1 MNPLPPPRPP
11 FWRFVPWL
19 GLLAGLAL
27 VYRPLFQGQVLA
39 GRDAFR
45 VFIPDSAFL
54 LQALRAGELPL
65 WTPYLRLG
73 QPFAAT
79 LYSQVFYPPRLLT
92 TLSAGPELGFT
103 LQHLLHVALAAV
115 GTFLLLRHLRASRP
129 AATLGA
135 TAFALSPLFT
145 ALASQQNVVSAAAWT
160 GLLLL
165 AAHRAALHPTL
176 RHTALLALAA
186 GLAFLAGSPETW
198 LWQALLVLALALSAR
213 RKGRAGVAT
222 GGGLAWGGLLAALV
236 ALPALELARHSARV
250 TGRLDTLAWSVSW
263 PQLLS
268 VAWPFAEQPR
278 SRYWGGDDQF
288 FILVLFLGTLTCAL
302 ALAGLGRSRRA
313 RPFVLGAL
321 AFTLLGLG
329 AHFPPAAL
337 VLKLPPFH
345 LFRYPVKYFVGAAF
359 CLAVLAAFGLDR
371 LARQARRGGGRAPL
385 RVAGVILATF
395 AALLLGPPLA
405 RLPFFRSGV
414 ESGLPWVVLA
424 LGLGALALLLPAP
437 GSRRGLR
444 VRRALATVAL
454 VELGAFHLLHGATG
468 WAPLDTLR
476 QPSRLAA
483 AIPAGYTGRISVDL
497 SGDELSEVDTPPS
510 ALAASLPGEGGS
522 YMALSRD
529 ALVPNRFV
537 EERLRAFEGYGA
549 PEPLHVEELAASGA
563 RAAFDLAG
571 VGYYVR
577 RGPPPYPD
585 LVPVLAEPGLPTLY
599 RSDTALPRAFVV
611 HTARRAS
618 DSEAWAALVHPAQ
631 PLRRTALLAEG
642 SPLEGPGCE
651 GSSARVTRTGFSW
664 VEVALEACAPG
675 YLVLS
680 DTAFPGWEATVN
692 GVPTPI
698 HRANLLLRAVQV
710 PPGAHSV
717 RFTYRPLSF
726 GLGAFLSALALA
738 ALALALRPRKDEGRP
753 TTRPPSR

>member
-1 MNPLPPPRPP
+1 MPDRLAIISKRL
-11 FWRFVPWL
+11 VPWL

-27 VYRPLFQGQVLA
+27 VYRRLFQGQVLA

-45 VFIPDSAFL
+45 IFMPDSAFL

-92 TLSAGPELGFT
+92 TLGAGPELGFT
-103 LQHLLHVALAAV
+103 LQHLLHVVLAAL

-129 AATLGA
+129 AAALGA
-135 TAFALSPLFT
+135 AAFALSPLFT
-145 ALASQQNVVSAAAWT
+145 ALASQQNVASAAAWT

-165 AAHRAALHPTL
+165 AARRAALHPSL
-176 RHTALLALAA
+176 RHAALLALAA
-186 GLAFLAGSPETW
+186 GLSFLAGSPETW
-198 LWQALLVLALALSAR
+198 LWQALLVLALTLSTR
-213 RKGRAGVAT
+213 RKGRAGLAT
-222 GGGLAWGGLLAALV
+222 GGGLVWGGLLAALV
-236 ALPALELARHSARV
+236 VLPALEFARHSSRV
-250 TGRLDTLAWSVSW
+250 TGQVGTLTWSVSW

-302 ALAGLGRSRRA
+302 ALTGLGRSRRA

-371 LARQARRGGGRAPL
+371 VARWARRGGGRAPL
-385 RVAGVILATF
+385 RVAGVLLVTF
-395 AALLLGPPLA
+395 AALLLGPPFA

-437 GSRRGLR
+437 GPGRGLR

-454 VELGAFHLLHGATG
+454 VELGAFHLLQGTVG
-468 WAPLDTLR
+468 WAPPAPLR

-483 AIPAGYTGRISVDL
+483 AIPPGYAGRVSVNL
-497 SGDELSEVDTPPS
+497 SADELSEVGPQAS
-510 ALAASLPGEGGS
+510 ALAAPLPGEGGS
-522 YMALSRD
+522 YMALSRQ

-611 HTARRAS
+611 HRARVAT
-618 DSEAWAALVHPAQ
+618 DAEAREAFLHPTQ
-631 PLRRTALLAEG
+631 PLRHTVLLAEG
-642 SPLEGPGCE
+642 SPLEGAGCE
-651 GSSARVTRTGFSW
+651 GSAARVTGTGLSW
-664 VEVALEACAPG
+664 LEVALEACAPG

-680 DTAFPGWEATVN
+680 DTAYPGWEATVD

-726 GLGAFLSALALA
+726 RLGALLSTLALA
-738 ALALALRPRKDEGRP
+738 ALALALRPRKDERRP
-753 TTRPPSR
+753 VTGPPSG